1 MRLEQFFQQHS
12 KAALAFSGGT
22 DSSLLLYEGIKCG
35 CDIRPYFVKTAF
47 QPQFELDD
55 AFALCTQ
62 LGVGLSVIELD
73 IFANR
78 QVIENQNER
87 CYFCKKSL
95 LGNLIS
101 AAKADGYDEVIDG
114 TNASDDALDRPG
126 MRALSE
132 MGIISPLRR
141 CEITKDEV
149 RKMSELDG
157 LFTAKKPSYACLAT
171 RIPSG
176 TEITAQMLDSV
187 EKSED
192 FMTLLG
198 FSDFRVRV
206 NGDIAK
212 IQLPRAQ
219 FSAAME
225 KSEQIYS
232 LLSQYFKDVV
242 LDLKPR

>member
-1 MRLEQFFQQHS
+1 
-12 KAALAFSGGT
+12 
-22 DSSLLLYEGIKCG
+22 
-35 CDIRPYFVKTAF
+35 
-47 QPQFELDD
+47 
-55 AFALCTQ
+55 
-62 LGVGLSVIELD
+62 
-73 IFANR
+73 
-78 QVIENQNER
+78 
-87 CYFCKKSL
+87 
-95 LGNLIS
+95 
-101 AAKADGYDEVIDG
+101 
-114 TNASDDALDRPG
+114 
-126 MRALSE
+126 

>member
-1 MRLEQFFQQHS
+1 
-12 KAALAFSGGT
+12 
-22 DSSLLLYEGIKCG
+22 
-35 CDIRPYFVKTAF
+35 
-47 QPQFELDD
+47 
-55 AFALCTQ
+55 
-62 LGVGLSVIELD
+62 D